1 MNYNLVLL
9 YNKNLYVICKRY
21 LVKLINVYSFYVYV
35 FWYINFL
42 SANTKLKRG
51 KLRFDAFIAQVI
63 GIYPKLLGYSVI
75 NYSYFSGVEIFRR
88 VFLKSSVLLKY
99 YEVLI
104 LKYTFFSK
112 TNKKLRYLNSKKF
125 IRLNF

>member
-1 MNYNLVLL
+1 
-9 YNKNLYVICKRY
+9 
-21 LVKLINVYSFYVYV
+21 
-35 FWYINFL
+35 
-42 SANTKLKRG
+42 
-51 KLRFDAFIAQVI
+51 LRFDAFIAQVI